1 MPSPVI
7 FIVEDESAHF
17 TLMRRA
23 ILKELPDASIQCF
36 DQAEACIGELE
47 IRTPEIIIVDYMM
60 PGMNGLE
67 FLDVLNRTGKGIPVL
82 MVTGQGNE
90 GVAARAMQA
99 GAWDYLVKSTEFFE
113 LLPCIV
119 GKVLREKGLQ
129 RSLKESEQ
137 RYRSVGDLLPFG
149 FWLCGPDGEIRY
161 LSDSFLQLVDMTLE
175 ECRHFEW
182 TKRLSPEDAARTLG
196 DWRQC
201 VVSGGFWDYE
211 YRILGA
217 DGRYRTILSRGCPL
231 KDAQGRI
238 TGWAGINL
246 DITERKKAEDQLRH
260 YLTKLELRER
270 ELQDFAFAA
279 SHDLQEP
286 LRKIQTFGDILEK
299 ECQDL
304 LLPEHR
310 DFLQRMIRSAGRMRN
325 LVQSL
330 VSYCRVGVAAPS
342 FTSVP
347 LGDVVK
353 AVLRDLG
360 ERVHEIGAKVE
371 VGDLPV
377 IEGDLE
383 QLQLLF
389 RNLVVNALT
398 CFKEGE
404 KPLIRI
410 SGYTVESPI
419 GTQYALVVQDN
430 GIGFDKGGLRRVF
443 RPFSR
448 QHGRSNYDSAGIGL
462 AICRRI
468 VARHGGT
475 ITATSAP
482 GKGSTF
488 VITLPFQQLADRS
501 SEQIG

>member
-7 FIVEDESAHF
+7 FIVDDESAHF
-17 TLMRRA
+17 ALMRRT

-36 DQAEACIGELE
+36 EQAEACIGALE
-47 IRTPEIIIVDYMM
+47 ISTPEIIIVDYMM

-67 FLDVLNRTGKGIPVL
+67 FLDALNRTGKGIPVV

-90 GVAARAMQA
+90 GVAVRAMQA
-99 GAWDYLVKSTEFFE
+99 GAWDYLVKSAEFFE
-113 LLPCIV
+113 LLPCVIT
-119 GKVLREKGLQ
+119 KVLREKGLQ
-129 RSLKESEQ
+129 RSLNESEQ
-137 RYRSVGDLLPFG
+137 QYRSVGELLPFG
-149 FWLCGPDGEIRY
+149 FWLCGPDGEIQY
-161 LSDSFLQLVDMTLE
+161 LSDSFLRLVDMTIE

-182 TKRLSPEDAARTLG
+182 TKRLAPEEAARTLS
-196 DWRQC
+196 DWKQC
-201 VVSGGFWDYE
+201 VACGGSWDYE

-217 DGRYRTILSRGCPL
+217 DDRYHAILSRGRQL
-231 KDAQGRI
+231 KDARGRT

-246 DITERKKAEDQLRH
+246 DITERKKAEDQIRQ
-260 YLTKLELRER
+260 YVTRLELRER

-286 LRKIQTFGDILEK
+286 LRKIQTFGDILVT
-299 ECQDL
+299 ECQE
-304 LLPEHR
+304 LLPAELR
-310 DFLQRMIRSAGRMRN
+310 DFLRRMIRSADRMRE

-330 VSYCRVGVAAPS
+330 VSYCQVGVAAPS

-353 AVLRDLG
+353 AVLRDLEG
-360 ERVHEIGAKVE
+360 RVHETGATVE

-377 IEGDLE
+377 IEGDPG
-383 QLQLLF
+383 QLQLLL
-389 RNLVVNALT
+389 RNLVDNGLK
-398 CFKEGE
+398 CSKEGE

-410 SGYTVESPI
+410 SGCTVESPM
-419 GTQYALVVQDN
+419 GNQYALVVQDN
-430 GIGFDKGGLRRVF
+430 GIGFDKGELRRIF

-448 QHGRSNYDSAGIGL
+448 QHGTNQYDSAGIGL
-462 AICRRI
+462 ALCRRI

-488 VITLPFQQLADRS
+488 VITLPFQQLTDTS
-501 SEQIG
+501 FEQIG